1 MRSARLYCPD
11 CQSLSGLLRGLEGAE
26 LYTNL
31 NGSTFKT
38 TKLIS
43 YVRLY
48 SIYDSIRRN
57 WAKDEKVNEAKGEN
71 GTWQANRSGVL
82 ESRSNGSMA
91 DEKFNSNCAISE
103 ESLRAAQ

>member
-1 MRSARLYCPD
+1 MMK
-11 CQSLSGLLRGLEGAE
+11 E
-26 LYTNL
+26 
-31 NGSTFKT
+31 
-38 TKLIS
+38 I
-43 YVRLY
+43 
-48 SIYDSIRRN
+48 
-57 WAKDEKVNEAKGEN
+57 NEAKGEN